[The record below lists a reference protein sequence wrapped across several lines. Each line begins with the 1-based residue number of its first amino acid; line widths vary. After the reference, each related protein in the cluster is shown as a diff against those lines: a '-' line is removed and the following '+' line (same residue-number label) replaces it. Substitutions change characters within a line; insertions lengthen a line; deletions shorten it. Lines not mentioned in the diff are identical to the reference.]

1 MKQRFDNGI
10 KNNKYLGSIDSDEHV
25 VKLDDL
31 LGSGVGLLA
40 RELEVLGHFQGL
52 ELVMK
57 GVEEWLVPGPC

>member
-31 LGSGVGLLA
+31 LGGSVCFLA
-40 RELEVLGHFQGL
+40 SELEVLGHFQSL
-52 ELVMK
+52 ELFRK
-57 GVEEWLVPGPC
+57 RVEGMVST